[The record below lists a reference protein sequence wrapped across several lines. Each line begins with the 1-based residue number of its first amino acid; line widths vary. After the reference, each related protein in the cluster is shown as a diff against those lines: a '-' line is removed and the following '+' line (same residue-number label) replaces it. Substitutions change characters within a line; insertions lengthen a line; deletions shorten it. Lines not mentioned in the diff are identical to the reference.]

1 MISTVWIIVETYG
14 RVDGGKGERGAC
26 RRIGMLRLIGG
37 LNAALPIRVGR
48 AGSDAGWWWSGGGPV
63 DASCVEEDAEPIVV
77 EVAEPVAASFD
88 LFDGQVQSFGGAVG
102 SAGAV
107 VVEDLGLPFGEGPS
121 EASDFLY
128 PVVSASGDGFV
139 QQQSRVCWVIS

>member
-1 MISTVWIIVETYG
+1 M
-14 RVDGGKGERGAC
+14 
-26 RRIGMLRLIGG
+26 
-37 LNAALPIRVGR
+37 GR

-88 LFDGQVQSFGGAVG
+88 LLMDRFSPSVG
-102 SAGAV
+102 PLEAPV
-107 VVEDLGLPFGEGPS
+107 RWWFEDLGLPFGEGPS

>member
-1 MISTVWIIVETYG
+1 MEQ
-14 RVDGGKGERGAC
+14 
-26 RRIGMLRLIGG
+26 
-37 LNAALPIRVGR
+37 
-48 AGSDAGWWWSGGGPV
+48 
-63 DASCVEEDAEPIVV
+63 DAEPVVV

-107 VVEDLGLPFGEGPS
+107 VVEDLGLPFGEGPP

-139 QQQSRVCWVIS
+139 QPEFGGLGVWLGGGWFVDLGFCVVRGCFGALM